1 MQDIQEAQ
9 SQRAQLHAQI
19 WEMAN
24 EVRGAVD
31 GWDFKQFVLG
41 MLFYRFISEQLVLAV
56 EGGDSSIG
64 YAQMPDEEISA
75 VERDTI
81 IRRLGYYIAPSQL
94 FENVV
99 GTSEQ
104 DPDLSIHLKEIFTAI
119 EASAVGYPSEQH
131 LQGIFADF
139 DTTSNRLGNTVQEK
153 TRRLLDVME
162 GVAGLDFG
170 PIGEVQIDL
179 FGDAY
184 EYLIRRYAANS
195 ARSGGESF
203 TPEAVS
209 RLIVR
214 LAAHGLQEVHS
225 IYDPACGSGSLL
237 LQARHLE
244 REHRFSGDYYGQE
257 INLTTYNLARMNMF
271 LHGVNYS
278 KFDIQHG
285 DTLLRP
291 AHKPPLGFDA
301 IVSNPPYSV
310 NWVGDAD
317 LTLIN
322 DDRFAPAGVL
332 APRSKAD
339 YAFILH
345 ILDRLSERGRAAVV
359 CFPGIFYRGGKE
371 QQIRRWLVEGN
382 YVESVIALPP
392 NLLYGTSIAV
402 NIMTL
407 SKAKSTRAI
416 RFIDASGE
424 DFYSKETNNNV
435 LRPEHIDRIE
445 ELFVSAEE
453 EPHVAR
459 SVPFEE
465 VAAQDFNLSVSSYI
479 EARDTRETIDIHALN
494 EELRQRVARIDE
506 LRRGIDQ
513 IIAALEEE
521 GAAS

>member
-1 MQDIQEAQ
+1 MYQCPLDPRLQCYFRYGGASLEELKKGTRGLDDERLEMQDIQEAQ

-19 WEMAN
+19 WKMAN

-41 MLFYRFISEQLVLAV
+41 MLFYRFISEQLVLSVKAS
-56 EGGDSSIG
+56 DSSIG
-64 YAQMPDEEISA
+64 YAQMADEEISA

-81 IRRLGYYIAPSQL
+81 VRRLGYYIAPSQL

-104 DPDLSIHLKEIFTAI
+104 DPDLSIHLKEIVTAI

-170 PIGEVQIDL
+170 PIGEEQVDL

-195 ARSGGESF
+195 ARSGSESF

-214 LAAHGLQEVHS
+214 LAAHGQQEVHS

-244 REHRFSGDYYGQE
+244 REHRFSGDFYGQE

-291 AHKPPLGFDA
+291 AHKLPLGFDSYPWA
-301 IVSNPPYSV
+301 STPSCP
-310 NWVGDAD
+310 
-317 LTLIN
+317 
-322 DDRFAPAGVL
+322 
-332 APRSKAD
+332 
-339 YAFILH
+339 IL
-345 ILDRLSERGRAAVV
+345 
-359 CFPGIFYRGGKE
+359 P
-371 QQIRRWLVEGN
+371 
-382 YVESVIALPP
+382 
-392 NLLYGTSIAV
+392 
-402 NIMTL
+402 
-407 SKAKSTRAI
+407 TR
-416 RFIDASGE
+416 
-424 DFYSKETNNNV
+424 
-435 LRPEHIDRIE
+435 
-445 ELFVSAEE
+445 
-453 EPHVAR
+453 
-459 SVPFEE
+459 
-465 VAAQDFNLSVSSYI
+465 
-479 EARDTRETIDIHALN
+479 
-494 EELRQRVARIDE
+494 
-506 LRRGIDQ
+506 
-513 IIAALEEE
+513 
-521 GAAS
+521 